1 MTRSAESRQMTENQ
15 PCEEQRD
22 EHTEQSTQHM
32 QEPEAGKNLMCL
44 Q

>member
-1 MTRSAESRQMTENQ
+1 MARSAKSRQMTESQ

-32 QEPEAGKNLMCL
+32 QGPEAGKNLMYL